1 MKNICIILFLLSALS
16 FNGKA
21 QERIIVASREDF
33 IHSNIVFTILKPHN
47 LQIYKIEINL
57 ESQLFVI
64 GRVKWL
70 RDRKQDELVFE
81 IPLRPNQRFLSPT
94 LRFCSSS
101 KHYQLMRVSDD
112 FIASNGLLFCFYN
125 K

>member
-1 MKNICIILFLLSALS
+1 MKNICIILFLLTTLS
-16 FNGKA
+16 FSGKA
-21 QERIIVASREDF
+21 QERVIVASREDF
-33 IHSNIVFTILKPHN
+33 IHSDIVFTILKPRN
-47 LQIYKIEINL
+47 LRVNKIEINL

-64 GRVKWL
+64 GRVKWM
-70 RDRKQDELVFE
+70 RDGKQDELVFE

-94 LRFCSSS
+94 VRIYSPN